1 MQLLRNTILIIAT
14 CLTVAGC
21 GFHLRG
27 SQTLPPD
34 INAVTSTSV
43 VAHSLLKRELDER
56 LNVYEIP
63 RKPFD
68 TVTRSDLSDT
78 VIIRLLPET
87 IERRL
92 LSVFSTGQVAEYEL
106 IYGVNYTVTFPGHD
120 PINAYFEIMRDYQD
134 DPDKVLAK
142 SRELDL
148 VVSEMRKEAADRII
162 RRLALQA
169 SEL

>member
-1 MQLLRNTILIIAT
+1 MPFMRTAIMLITT
-14 CLTVAGC
+14 CLVLAGC

-34 INAVTSTSV
+34 INAVASTSV

-56 LNVYEIP
+56 LSVYEIP
-63 RKPFD
+63 QKPFES
-68 TVTRSDLSDT
+68 VTRDDLDDT
-78 VIIRLLPET
+78 VIIKLLPET

-106 IYGVNYTVTFPGHD
+106 IYGVNYLVTFPGHE
-120 PINAYFEIMRDYQD
+120 PIKAYFEIMRDYQD